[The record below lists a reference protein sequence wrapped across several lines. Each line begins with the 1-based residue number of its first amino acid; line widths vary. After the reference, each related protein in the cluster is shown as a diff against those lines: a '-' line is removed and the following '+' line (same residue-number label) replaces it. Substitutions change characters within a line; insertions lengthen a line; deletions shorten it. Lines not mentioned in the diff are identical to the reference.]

1 MRPLLVVLGMALV
14 GCDDSPSQPD
24 ARLAD
29 ATPMAETE
37 IDVTGTVIDGVTGTP
52 VAGASISIPNRNV
65 NATSDANGI
74 YSFRLTTSG
83 FASYLFIRVVKTGYL
98 DTFFWPELLVADVNA
113 LKLPV
118 LSGTQRDG
126 IYGAAGR
133 SPDASK
139 LFVRVEV
146 HDGAAGPVAGANLES
161 MPSAASTVAT
171 DASGAGYLL
180 DAPLS
185 FKVKASQG
193 GTSVTSYVHDA
204 YEQNGQLVVA
214 RVALP

>member
-1 MRPLLVVLGMALV
+1 ML
-14 GCDDSPSQPD
+14 
-24 ARLAD
+24 D
-29 ATPMAETE
+29 ATPVAEPE
-37 IDVTGTVIDGVTGTP
+37 LDVTGTVIDGITGAP
-52 VAGASISIPNRNV
+52 IAGASIAIANRGV

-83 FASYLFIRVVKTGYL
+83 FASILFIRVVKTGYL

-113 LKLPV
+113 LKLP
-118 LSGTQRDG
+118 LISGTQRDA

-133 SPDASK
+133 SADASK

-146 HDGAAGPVAGANLES
+146 HNGSDPVAGATLES
-161 MPSAASTVAT
+161 TPSATATVAT

-193 GTSVTSYVHDA
+193 GSSVTSFVHDA
-204 YEQNGQLVVA
+204 YEQNNQLVVA

>member
-1 MRPLLVVLGMALV
+1 M
-14 GCDDSPSQPD
+14 
-24 ARLAD
+24 AD

-37 IDVTGTVIDGVTGTP
+37 IDVTGTVIDGVTGAP
-52 VAGASISIPNRNV
+52 VAGASISIPDRAV

-74 YSFRLTTSG
+74 YSFRLMTSG
-83 FASYLFIRVVKTGYL
+83 FASYLYIRVVKTGYL

-118 LSGTQRDG
+118 ISGTQRDA

-133 SPDASK
+133 SADASK

-146 HDGAAGPVAGANLES
+146 NGSAGPVEGATLVS
-161 MPSAASTVAT
+161 TPSAASTVAT

-193 GTSVTSYVHDA
+193 GNSVTSYVHDA

-214 RVALP
+214 RVSLP